1 MIETFKNFLSA
12 KGIIPTCSE
21 NLLQFTYKKLNFALL
36 TQASDPFYFTLIL
49 PNIYTITLE
58 NEQQTRTIMAELT
71 ATYKV
76 AKFFAV
82 NESVWLSAEQF
93 VYSRENINAL
103 YDRLLSVLQDAY
115 TEFNNK
121 MRES

>member
-1 MIETFKNFLSA
+1 MIETFKNFLST

-21 NLLQFTYKKLNFALL
+21 NLLQFSYKNLNFALL
-36 TQASDPFYFTLIL
+36 TQASDPFYFTLVL
-49 PNIYTITLE
+49 PNIYTITSE
-58 NEQQTRTIMAELT
+58 NEQPTRTIMAELT